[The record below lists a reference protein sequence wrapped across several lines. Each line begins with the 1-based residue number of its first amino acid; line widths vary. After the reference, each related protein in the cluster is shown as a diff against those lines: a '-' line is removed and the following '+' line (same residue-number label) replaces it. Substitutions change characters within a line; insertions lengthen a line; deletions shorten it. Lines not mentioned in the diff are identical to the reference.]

1 MACQLGASTT
11 GGNNGASAGGVSLLS
26 RETGREARQDRY
38 GKARYRCQNEECSHH
53 SFLLNPAYKGRLPEI
68 KQQIIEM
75 SLNGSG
81 VRDTARGH
89 CQLNGSRPDMTTT
102 YCGHD
107 VFEYSILDH
116 FTFS

>member
-1 MACQLGASTT
+1 MVHQLVVCPYCHGKQVVKRGKTDT
-11 GGNNGASAGGVSLLS
+11 GK
-26 RETGREARQDRY
+26 Q
-38 GKARYRCQNEECSHH
+38 RYRCQNEECSHH

-107 VFEYSILDH
+107 VFEYFILDH